1 MVLFTKGEI
10 CYMAYI
16 SKKQQVV
23 NILTDLENTI
33 TARNVDIGINILNWA
48 KDKIILAERES
59 KRQYYLQKDNTNPRN
74 KPRVVKFGKVYG
86 CNLGKNIGSEQN
98 GKSRP
103 VVILQK
109 DTPNSPTVIVAPL
122 TDAHDANGNLKTI
135 YPTHVLVKDPK
146 LTKESIIKLE
156 HIRSVSKNRLTE
168 YMTDLNDDE
177 GVMEEVERKLKDML
191 CIK

>member
-1 MVLFTKGEI
+1 
-10 CYMAYI
+10 MAYVT
-16 SKKQQVV
+16 KKQQVL
-23 NILTDLENTI
+23 NILSDLENTI

-48 KDKIILAERES
+48 KEKIILAERES

-74 KPRVVKFGKVYG
+74 KPRIVRFGRVYG

-109 DTPNSPTVIVAPL
+109 DSPNSPTVIVAPL

-135 YPTHVLVKDPK
+135 FPTHVLVKDPN

-168 YMTDLNDDE
+168 YMTDLNKDE
-177 GVMEEVERKLKDML
+177 GVMEEVEKKLKDML
-191 CIK
+191 TIK

>member
-1 MVLFTKGEI
+1 
-10 CYMAYI
+10 MAYV
-16 SKKQQVV
+16 SKKQQVL

-33 TARNVDIGINILNWA
+33 TARNADIGINILNWA
-48 KDKIILAERES
+48 KEKIILAERES
-59 KRQYYLQKDNTNPRN
+59 KRQYYLQKDATNPRN

-109 DTPNSPTVIVAPL
+109 DSPNSPTVIVAPL

-135 YPTHVLVKDPK
+135 YPTHVLVKDPN

-177 GVMEEVERKLKDML
+177 GVIKEIEEKLKDML

>member
-1 MVLFTKGEI
+1 
-10 CYMAYI
+10 MAYV
-16 SKKQQVV
+16 SKKQQIK
-23 NILTDLENTI
+23 NILSDLEDTI
-33 TARNVDIGINILNWA
+33 TARNADIGINILNWA
-48 KDKIILAERES
+48 KEKIVLAEKES
-59 KRQYYLQKDNTNPRN
+59 RRQYFLQKDNTNKRN
-74 KPRVVKFGKVYG
+74 KPRIVKFGKVYG

-122 TDAHDANGNLKTI
+122 TDAHDSDGNLKKLF
-135 YPTHVLVKDPK
+135 PSHVFVKDPN

-156 HIRSVSKNRLTE
+156 HIRSISKNRLTE
-168 YMTDLNDDE
+168 YMTDLNKDD
-177 GVMEEVERKLKDML
+177 GVIEEIQEKLKYIL

>member
-1 MVLFTKGEI
+1 
-10 CYMAYI
+10 MAKYI
-16 SKKQQVV
+16 SKKHQVK
-23 NILTDLENTI
+23 NILFDLESTI
-33 TARNVDIGINILNWA
+33 TSRNVDIGINILNWA
-48 KDKIILAERES
+48 KEKILLAEKEN
-59 KRQYYLQKDNTNPRN
+59 KRQYFLQKDSTNFKN

-103 VVILQK
+103 VVVLQK
-109 DTPNSPTVIVAPL
+109 DTPNSPTVIIAPL
-122 TDAHDANGNLKTI
+122 TDAHDSSGNFKKL
-135 YPTHVLVKDPK
+135 YPSHILVKDPN

-168 YMTDLNDDE
+168 YMTDLNKDE
-177 GVMEEVERKLKDML
+177 GVIEEIHEKLKDLL

>member
-1 MVLFTKGEI
+1 
-10 CYMAYI
+10 MAYI
-16 SKKQQVV
+16 SKKQQVL
-23 NILTDLENTI
+23 NILADLENTI

-48 KDKIILAERES
+48 KEKIILAEKES
-59 KRQYYLQKDNTNPRN
+59 KRQYYLQKDDKNPKN
-74 KPRVVKFGKVYG
+74 KPRVVKFGRVYG

-103 VVILQK
+103 IVILQK
-109 DTPNSPTVIVAPL
+109 DSPNSPTVIVAPL
-122 TDAHDANGNLKTI
+122 TDAHDSNGNLKKL

-168 YMTDLNDDE
+168 YMTDLNNDE
-177 GVMEEVERKLKDML
+177 GIIEEIEVKLKDML

>member
-1 MVLFTKGEI
+1 M
-10 CYMAYI
+10 
-16 SKKQQVV
+16 
-23 NILTDLENTI
+23 
-33 TARNVDIGINILNWA
+33 DIGINILNWA
-48 KDKIILAERES
+48 KEKILLAEKES
-59 KRQYYLQKDNTNPRN
+59 RRQYYLQKDGTNFKN

-103 VVILQK
+103 VVVLQK

-122 TDAHDANGNLKTI
+122 TDAHDSNGNLKKL
-135 YPTHVLVKDPK
+135 YPSHILVKDPH

-168 YMTDLNDDE
+168 YMADLNKDE
-177 GVMEEVERKLKDML
+177 GVIEEIQEKLKDLL

>member
-1 MVLFTKGEI
+1 
-10 CYMAYI
+10 MAYVT
-16 SKKQQVV
+16 KKQQVL
-23 NILTDLENTI
+23 NILKDLESTI
-33 TARNVDIGINILNWA
+33 TPRNVDIGINILNWA
-48 KDKIILAERES
+48 KEKIILAEKES
-59 KRQYYLQKDNTNPRN
+59 KRQYYLQKDATNTRN

-109 DTPNSPTVIVAPL
+109 DSPNSPTVIVAPL

-135 YPTHVLVKDPK
+135 YHTHILVKDPN

-168 YMTDLNDDE
+168 YMTDLNDNK
-177 GVMEEVERKLKDML
+177 GVIKEIEEKLKDML

>member
-1 MVLFTKGEI
+1 M
-10 CYMAYI
+10 
-16 SKKQQVV
+16 
-23 NILTDLENTI
+23 
-33 TARNVDIGINILNWA
+33 
-48 KDKIILAERES
+48 
-59 KRQYYLQKDNTNPRN
+59 QKDATNTRN
-74 KPRVVKFGKVYG
+74 KPSVVKFGKVYG

-109 DTPNSPTVIVAPL
+109 NSPNSPTVIVAPL

-135 YPTHVLVKDPK
+135 YLTHILVKDPN

-168 YMTDLNDDE
+168 YMTDLNDNK
-177 GVMEEVERKLKDML
+177 GVIKEIEEKLKDML

>member
-1 MVLFTKGEI
+1 
-10 CYMAYI
+10 MAYV
-16 SKKQQVV
+16 SKKQQVL
-23 NILTDLENTI
+23 NILTDLEHTI

-48 KDKIILAERES
+48 KEKIILAEKES
-59 KRQYYLQKDNTNPRN
+59 KRQYYLQKNNANPKN
-74 KPRVVKFGKVYG
+74 KPRVVRYGKVYG

-103 VVILQK
+103 VIVLQK
-109 DTPNSPTVIVAPL
+109 DSPNSPTVIVAPL

-135 YPTHVLVKDPK
+135 YPTHVLVKDPN

-168 YMTDLNDDE
+168 YMTDLNSDTKII
-177 GVMEEVERKLKDML
+177 EEIERKLKEML

>member
-1 MVLFTKGEI
+1 
-10 CYMAYI
+10 MAYI
-16 SKKQQVV
+16 SKKQQVK
-23 NILTDLENTI
+23 NILSDLEDTI
-33 TARNVDIGINILNWA
+33 TTRNVDIGINILNWA
-48 KDKIILAERES
+48 KEKILLAEKES
-59 KRQYYLQKDNTNPRN
+59 RRQYYLQKDGTNFKN

-103 VVILQK
+103 VVVLQK

-122 TDAHDANGNLKTI
+122 TDAHDSNGNLKKL
-135 YPTHVLVKDPK
+135 YPSHILVKDPH

-168 YMTDLNDDE
+168 YMADLNKDE
-177 GVMEEVERKLKDML
+177 GVIEEIQEKLKDLL

>member
-1 MVLFTKGEI
+1 
-10 CYMAYI
+10 MAYV
-16 SKKQQVV
+16 SKKQQVL

-48 KDKIILAERES
+48 KEKIILAERES
-59 KRQYYLQKDNTNPRN
+59 KRQYYLQKDNTNPKN

-122 TDAHDANGNLKTI
+122 TDAYDSNGNLKTI

-146 LTKESIIKLE
+146 LIKKSIIKLE

-168 YMTDLNDDE
+168 YMTDLNDDK
-177 GVMEEVERKLKDML
+177 GVMEEVENKLKDML

>member
-1 MVLFTKGEI
+1 
-10 CYMAYI
+10 MAYI
-16 SKKQQVV
+16 SKKQQVK

-33 TARNVDIGINILNWA
+33 TSRNVDIGINILNWA
-48 KDKIILAERES
+48 KDKITLAERES
-59 KRQYYLQKDNTNPRN
+59 RRQYFLQKDSTNVRN

-109 DTPNSPTVIVAPL
+109 NTPNSPTVIVAPL
-122 TDAHDANGNLKTI
+122 TDAHDADGNLKKI
-135 YPTHVLVKDPK
+135 YPTHVFVQDPN
-146 LTKESIIKLE
+146 LTKDSIIKLE

-168 YMTDLNDDE
+168 YMTDLNNDE
-177 GVMEEVERKLKDML
+177 GVIKEIQEKLKFLL
-191 CIK
+191 CIKK

>member
-1 MVLFTKGEI
+1 
-10 CYMAYI
+10 MAYV
-16 SKKQQVV
+16 SKKQQVL

-33 TARNVDIGINILNWA
+33 TPRNADIGINILNWA
-48 KDKIILAERES
+48 KEKIILAERES

-109 DTPNSPTVIVAPL
+109 DSPNSPTVIVAPL

-135 YPTHVLVKDPK
+135 YPTHILVKDPK

-177 GVMEEVERKLKDML
+177 GIIEEIERKLKDML

>member
-1 MVLFTKGEI
+1 
-10 CYMAYI
+10 MAYV
-16 SKKQQVV
+16 SKKQQVL

-48 KDKIILAERES
+48 KEKIILAEKES
-59 KRQYYLQKDNTNPRN
+59 KRQYYLQKDTTNTRN

-109 DTPNSPTVIVAPL
+109 DSPNSPTVIVAPL
-122 TDAHDANGNLKTI
+122 TDAHDVNGNLKTI
-135 YPTHVLVKDPK
+135 YSTHVLVKDPN

-168 YMTDLNDDE
+168 YMTDLNDNK
-177 GVMEEVERKLKDML
+177 GVIKEIEEKLKDML